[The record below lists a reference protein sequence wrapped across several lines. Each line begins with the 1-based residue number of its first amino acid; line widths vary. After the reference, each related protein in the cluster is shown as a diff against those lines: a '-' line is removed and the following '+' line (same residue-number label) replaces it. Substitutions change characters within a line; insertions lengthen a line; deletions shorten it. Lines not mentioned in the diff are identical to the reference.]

1 MARIELTGLPA
12 PQIEYCAVCVAF
24 AKGAMFADE
33 QVRERAKAALED
45 DGQEVVFIGPPA
57 GFRPRLQ
64 ESVTMAPSPNVGG
77 GIPVPL
83 CWTHAPLIDGSAP
96 APPPDQPPPPIYRGR
111 GGGLN

>member
-1 MARIELTGLPA
+1 MARLEITGLPA

-33 QVRERAKAALED
+33 KVRERAKAALEND
-45 DGQEVVFIGPPA
+45 AEEVVFIGPPA

-83 CWTHAPLIDGSAP
+83 CWTHAPLIDASQP
-96 APPPDQPPPPIYRGR
+96 PPPDQPPPQLYR